1 MQQLYM
7 RGIFMSD
14 KKRLAKAV
22 AAGAFC
28 GLLTSVLLMCLFA
41 AVMLKIGLLDSA
53 MLDAVLAAL
62 FGFGALAGGFAAA
75 KLNKGAGLV
84 AGALTGA
91 AMLLLLLLTAA
102 VRNQADFSSVFLMK
116 LAAALLGGSAGGV
129 LAMRE
134 RRHPKL

>member
-1 MQQLYM
+1 L
-7 RGIFMSD
+7 I
-14 KKRLAKAV
+14 
-22 AAGAFC
+22 
-28 GLLTSVLLMCLFA
+28 
-41 AVMLKIGLLDSA
+41 DSA

-116 LAAALLGGSAGGV
+116 LAAARSN
-129 LAMRE
+129 
-134 RRHPKL
+134 